1 MTDASASSPRQRS
14 SNENHA
20 SAQAAHARRG
30 IRRRCPARS
39 PRLRGRRRPS
49 DRTRGRSTTDR
60 RAPLV
65 EGRSDLAVDRR
76 PDGDRAAITDPR
88 AYRHASGIEF
98 ATAATG
104 SHAPA
109 RRFLLTL
116 HNGTVTAEAFIGP
129 RGLAL
134 VRRTGGPT
142 FLRAAGARCWRR
154 LGKEDNRTLLNVGAP
169 FPKNGK
175 VALSSHT
182 APRFAH
188 PRQIIIETA
197 DGFWYLTPPVPSRA
211 TYKSFLTIE
220 FNPTTYAIRSI
231 GVRDPDPAVRAT
243 LTVAPLTDR
252 PDNPKPDT
260 HLLTFASL
268 FAGSREATA

>member
-1 MTDASASSPRQRS
+1 LPCSQPAPTRPPPPLRS
-14 SNENHA
+14 DQGAIHHRPSR
-20 SAQAAHARRG
+20 STGRRAVRS
-30 IRRRCPARS
+30 RRRSAT
-39 PRLRGRRRPS
+39 RRRS
-49 DRTRGRSTTDR
+49 RCYHGSQ
-60 RAPLV
+60 
-65 EGRSDLAVDRR
+65 
-76 PDGDRAAITDPR
+76 R